1 MWRYDLTWQN
11 VVKIPVARNFMTAKQ
26 VNNWINTKE
35 ETQEES
41 ISNPPK
47 RPPINRINV
56 DMEWHGMTWTWFALI
71 CDIWNCSRIPGGIL
85 HLRPGMKWWRMWILQ
100 SYHFWNNSTYQLVCF
115 VSGADVFYM
124 FPQVWIFEYVIFFL
138 NLDSLNSRR
147 KMRWLQW
154 SGEMRTSRSNSV
166 RHLQR
171 VKWHPVKWRMSEWV
185 KNGSNGSKTI
195 EIYDNL
201 NNLDASLINI

>member
-1 MWRYDLTWQN
+1 
-11 VVKIPVARNFMTAKQ
+11 MTAKQ
-26 VNNWINTKE
+26 VKNWINTKE
-35 ETQEES
+35 EAQEES

-56 DMEWHGMTWTWFALI
+56 DMEWHGLDLHWFATSEIVRGYPAGSYISGLAWSDTGCDSYNLI
-71 CDIWNCSRIPGGIL
+71 ISGTFDIPACLFCFRCGCVLYVSTSLNL
-85 HLRPGMKWWRMWILQ
+85 WIR
-100 SYHFWNNSTYQLVCF
+100 H
-115 VSGADVFYM
+115 
-124 FPQVWIFEYVIFFL
+124 FFL

-166 RHLQR
+166 RHPQR
-171 VKWHPVKWRMSEWV
+171 VPWHPVKWRMSEWV

>member
-1 MWRYDLTWQN
+1 MWRYDLTWQD

-56 DMEWHGMTWTWFALI
+56 DMEWHGMTWTCFALI
-71 CDIWNCSRIPGGIL
+71 CDIWDCSRIPGGIL
-85 HLRPGMKWWRMWILQ
+85 HLRPGVKWWRMWILQ
-100 SYHFWNNSTYQLVCF
+100 SYTILSFLERFDIPACLFCFRCGCVLYVSTSLNL
-115 VSGADVFYM
+115 
-124 FPQVWIFEYVIFFL
+124 WIRHFFL

-166 RHLQR
+166 RHPQR
-171 VKWHPVKWRMSEWV
+171 VPWHPVKWRMSEWV

-195 EIYDNL
+195 EITTI
-201 NNLDASLINI
+201 STI